1 MKNLTRRLI
10 IAIVFICILTT
21 GVFAS
26 DHLIPVG
33 RVVGLD
39 LSSGT
44 VTVAAFEEGLSVA
57 KEAGIQAGDQILS
70 INGARITCAE
80 DVRRALDHS

>member
-1 MKNLTRRLI
+1 MKNLTRRFI

-26 DHLIPVG
+26 DYLIPVG

-44 VTVAAFEEGLSVA
+44 VTVAAFDDHLSA
-57 KEAGIQAGDQILS
+57 DL
-70 INGARITCAE
+70 
-80 DVRRALDHS
+80 